1 MSDAP
6 PAPDSPSRTIG
17 GLAPTW
23 ALAAFVA
30 DVFFVF
36 LFAFLG
42 KESHEAQS
50 ALSLVLTIVWPYVVG
65 LLFAWAIVNTRRWRA
80 DRAWPAG
87 VAVWLVTY
95 VLGTALRGASGRG
108 LAPGFLIVSVIFLGL
123 TLVGWRLLTTLALH
137 YRARR
142 S

>member
-6 PAPDSPSRTIG
+6 PAPDRPSRTIG

-23 ALAAFVA
+23 AIAAFVA
-30 DVFFVF
+30 DLFFVF

-65 LLFAWAIVNTRRWRA
+65 LLFAWAILNTRSWRA

-123 TLVGWRLLTTLALH
+123 TLVGWRLLATLAMH